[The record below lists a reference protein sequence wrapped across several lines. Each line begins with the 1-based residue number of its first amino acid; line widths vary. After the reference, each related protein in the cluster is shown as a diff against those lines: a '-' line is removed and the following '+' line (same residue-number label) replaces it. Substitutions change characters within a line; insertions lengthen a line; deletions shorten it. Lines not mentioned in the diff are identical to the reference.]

1 MPFEFSERPGV
12 VDHFRWIWNNLKN
25 KFRNNN
31 SSRFFY
37 LGVFLVLYNLVR
49 ASILIK
55 LKKKIRKCAEKVFA
69 DLFRQIVFVAVFDD
83 LHDILR
89 YSNVSNQILSASMA
103 LLIFSILFGVLT
115 GPKKNHKYL
124 ALLKNIQLRVVAV
137 AERN

>member
-1 MPFEFSERPGV
+1 MPFEFSERPGA

-25 KFRNNN
+25 KLEIN

-55 LKKKIRKCAEKVFA
+55 LKKNRKCAEKVFA

-115 GPKKNHKYL
+115 GPKKTINT
-124 ALLKNIQLRVVAV
+124 
-137 AERN
+137 